1 MGLWVDKNG
10 SLINIK
16 DESVIKEK
24 FMPKPLRD
32 GLELNGINFTE
43 DYDSWST

>member
-16 DESVIKEK
+16 EKSVMKEK
-24 FMPKPLRD
+24 FMPTALRAA
-32 GLELNGINFTE
+32 LKHNGINFEE
-43 DYDSWST
+43 DYDSWNT